1 MTTSKEP
8 ILVPKLLAWAAQENP
23 DGVARRDPL
32 FSWDD
37 VQSLKT
43 LPWRE
48 TTWKDFN
55 QLVDAGAFLFSERG
69 WPVRGKNEQQATEP
83 IKVAVF
89 LSTELASC
97 IALYALIKCGN
108 SVLLPSPRNSI
119 NVLVDM
125 LVQEGI
131 ERIIFS
137 SVYEAVAKSVGD
149 ELAKRQVGL
158 APTLAPIP
166 SQEELDDRKE
176 TCGVFP
182 YELDD
187 ELEWKRPIWFVHTS
201 GSSGMVPTICP
212 YTHQIMVETA
222 RAMTLGNIQGEN
234 HISLAPLFHLMVH
247 IRGPIYCALNRD
259 TVTTGPMGPPPSATQ
274 LAALIS
280 KSNCDGITVVPQLL
294 KALTE
299 TPGGLDALKRLKGV
313 KYGAAALPNK
323 TKRALDDAGIKHVN
337 SYGLS
342 EASVLADCEPDRWP
356 ANVKLDT
363 DWMTSTGLHTLKFEF
378 FSKASDGVPDLYEL
392 IALAGDIPCSVS
404 NVPGGYATG
413 DLVERHPDYPEW
425 FRIWGR
431 KKAIVVLAN
440 GENAPIRA
448 LEEALEAH
456 PWVRTAL
463 VYGTARPQVG
473 VLVELDP
480 EHAVGKG
487 NQEADAAARN
497 ELWPTIEKVNA
508 ELPDF
513 ARLFKSMILFASP
526 EVPIPRTD
534 KGTPKRQVAM
544 KMYEDD
550 IDNLY
555 TSVAAGTGA
564 AVQFNS
570 VDQESLQKMVISIL
584 HTIYG
589 DDKEINPDTS
599 LTLELGQDSLRATMT
614 RTSIVAS
621 LRAASQ
627 SGNVPELAGFMP
639 DDVPTL
645 IAYQYSTPATL
656 AWAVMGYGRSKAVVE
671 KLISSAVH
679 EAGVEAMSIRFGQRP

>member
-1 MTTSKEP
+1 
-8 ILVPKLLAWAAQENP
+8 
-23 DGVARRDPL
+23 
-32 FSWDD
+32 
-37 VQSLKT
+37 
-43 LPWRE
+43 
-48 TTWKDFN
+48 
-55 QLVDAGAFLFSERG
+55 
-69 WPVRGKNEQQATEP
+69 
-83 IKVAVF
+83 
-89 LSTELASC
+89 
-97 IALYALIKCGN
+97 
-108 SVLLPSPRNSI
+108 
-119 NVLVDM
+119 
-125 LVQEGI
+125 
-131 ERIIFS
+131 
-137 SVYEAVAKSVGD
+137 
-149 ELAKRQVGL
+149 
-158 APTLAPIP
+158 P

-259 TVTTGPMGPPPSATQ
+259 T
-274 LAALIS
+274 
-280 KSNCDGITVVPQLL
+280 LL

-431 KKAIVVLAN
+431 KKAIV
-440 GENAPIRA
+440 
-448 LEEALEAH
+448 
-456 PWVRTAL
+456 
-463 VYGTARPQVG
+463 
-473 VLVELDP
+473 
-480 EHAVGKG
+480 
-487 NQEADAAARN
+487 
-497 ELWPTIEKVNA
+497 
-508 ELPDF
+508 
-513 ARLFKSMILFASP
+513 SMI
-526 EVPIPRTD
+526 RT
-534 KGTPKRQVAM
+534 
-544 KMYEDD
+544 
-550 IDNLY
+550 
-555 TSVAAGTGA
+555 
-564 AVQFNS
+564 
-570 VDQESLQKMVISIL
+570 
-584 HTIYG
+584 
-589 DDKEINPDTS
+589 
-599 LTLELGQDSLRATMT
+599 
-614 RTSIVAS
+614 
-621 LRAASQ
+621 
-627 SGNVPELAGFMP
+627 
-639 DDVPTL
+639 
-645 IAYQYSTPATL
+645 
-656 AWAVMGYGRSKAVVE
+656 
-671 KLISSAVH
+671 
-679 EAGVEAMSIRFGQRP
+679 

>member
-1 MTTSKEP
+1 
-8 ILVPKLLAWAAQENP
+8 
-23 DGVARRDPL
+23 
-32 FSWDD
+32 
-37 VQSLKT
+37 
-43 LPWRE
+43 
-48 TTWKDFN
+48 
-55 QLVDAGAFLFSERG
+55 
-69 WPVRGKNEQQATEP
+69 
-83 IKVAVF
+83 
-89 LSTELASC
+89 
-97 IALYALIKCGN
+97 
-108 SVLLPSPRNSI
+108 
-119 NVLVDM
+119 
-125 LVQEGI
+125 
-131 ERIIFS
+131 
-137 SVYEAVAKSVGD
+137 
-149 ELAKRQVGL
+149 
-158 APTLAPIP
+158 
-166 SQEELDDRKE
+166 
-176 TCGVFP
+176 
-182 YELDD
+182 
-187 ELEWKRPIWFVHTS
+187 
-201 GSSGMVPTICP
+201 
-212 YTHQIMVETA
+212 MVETA

-456 PWVRTAL
+456 PWV
-463 VYGTARPQVG
+463 
-473 VLVELDP
+473 
-480 EHAVGKG
+480 
-487 NQEADAAARN
+487 
-497 ELWPTIEKVNA
+497 
-508 ELPDF
+508 
-513 ARLFKSMILFASP
+513 
-526 EVPIPRTD
+526 
-534 KGTPKRQVAM
+534 
-544 KMYEDD
+544 
-550 IDNLY
+550 
-555 TSVAAGTGA
+555 
-564 AVQFNS
+564 
-570 VDQESLQKMVISIL
+570 
-584 HTIYG
+584 
-589 DDKEINPDTS
+589 
-599 LTLELGQDSLRATMT
+599 
-614 RTSIVAS
+614 
-621 LRAASQ
+621 
-627 SGNVPELAGFMP
+627 
-639 DDVPTL
+639 
-645 IAYQYSTPATL
+645 
-656 AWAVMGYGRSKAVVE
+656 
-671 KLISSAVH
+671 
-679 EAGVEAMSIRFGQRP
+679 